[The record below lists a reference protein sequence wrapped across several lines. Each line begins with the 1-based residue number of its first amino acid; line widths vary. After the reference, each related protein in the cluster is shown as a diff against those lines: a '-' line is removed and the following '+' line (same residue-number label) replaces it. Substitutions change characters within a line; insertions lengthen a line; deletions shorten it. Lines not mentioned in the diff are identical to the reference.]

1 MKKTGKKKKQNARQ
15 PFNPFKMKLEAL
27 RSLGTSLGKVTE
39 YSKGQAKCVRDEE
52 CKPCRKRV
60 SEEVLLTPGSRA
72 AASLEQASHKDLRCR
87 IADSTWGRWSGGDTV
102 SQAAGLFWWG
112 ELMCVLFQKETNLN
126 YGPAF
131 MFLLDFSK

>member
-27 RSLGTSLGKVTE
+27 RSLGTSLGKIFTE

-60 SEEVLLTPGSRA
+60 SRKC
-72 AASLEQASHKDLRCR
+72 SLH
-87 IADSTWGRWSGGDTV
+87 
-102 SQAAGLFWWG
+102 QAAEQLF
-112 ELMCVLFQKETNLN
+112 
-126 YGPAF
+126 P
-131 MFLLDFSK
+131 